1 MWCRK
6 IDAMERNQE
15 GCGCGVTLNRVVCE
29 DLSEGVTSE
38 SGPE

>member
-1 MWCRK
+1 MSWEE
-6 IDAMERNQE
+6 ITSW
-15 GCGCGVTLNRVVCE
+15 GCGATLNRVVWE